1 MKIVCES
8 CRRKFNIPDAKLPAG
23 KKVMFHCPACKAP
36 IRLDLRSWSKPQKRD
51 ESPPPDNFRQKRLL
65 KKPASARP
73 HAKKRSSGNALKYR
87 LLKTIGDLPA
97 VPEVVTKM
105 QVIIS
110 DKTASIKDLA
120 KLIQLEPAIAAKILN
135 LVNSAYFGLT
145 QKVAS
150 IQTACSLL
158 GQDQVREVLTM
169 AAVSNLMEKKLAGY
183 NVDSRQLWRH
193 SLAVAFGSNIIAR
206 KTHPSLEGEIFTA
219 GLIHDVGKTILD
231 KQVYD
236 RRDSFDTFVGEGAET
251 FLNAERE
258 ILGFDHAEIA
268 FELCLKWNIPEEQA
282 QGIRYH
288 HCPSQS
294 QESILAYIIHV
305 SDCMAMNNDLGYGID
320 SGLYQ
325 TEQGAREF
333 LSLKEEDDEG
343 IMNEV
348 MKAVQESEQEIA

>member
-1 MKIVCES
+1 MRIVCES
-8 CRRKFNIPDAKLPAG
+8 CRKKYNFPDAKLPAG
-23 KKVMFHCPACKAP
+23 RKVMFHCPACKAP
-36 IRLDLRSWSKPQKRD
+36 IRLDLRSWSKTQQRD
-51 ESPPPDNFRQKRLL
+51 ESPPPGNFRKKSPP

-73 HAKKRSSGNALKYR
+73 HARKRSSGNALKYR
-87 LLKTIGDLPA
+87 LFKTIGDLPA

-110 DKTASIKDLA
+110 DKTAGIKDFA
-120 KLIQLEPAIAAKILN
+120 KLIELEPAIAAKILN

-150 IQTACSLL
+150 IRTACSLL
-158 GQDQVREVLTM
+158 GQEQVREVLTM
-169 AAVSNLMEKKLAGY
+169 ATVSNLMEKKLAGY
-183 NVDSRQLWRH
+183 DVDSRQLWRH

-206 KTHPSLEGEIFTA
+206 KRHPSLEGEIFTA

-236 RRDSFDTFVGEGAET
+236 RRESFEMFMGDGEET
-251 FLNAERE
+251 FLDAERE

-294 QESILAYIIHV
+294 QGSILAYIIHV
-305 SDCMAMNNDLGYGID
+305 SDCMAMNSDLGYGID
-320 SGLYQ
+320 SRLYQ

-333 LSLKEEDDEG
+333 LGLKEEDDEE

-348 MKAVQESEQEIA
+348 MKAVQESEQDIG

>member
-8 CRRKFNIPDAKLPAG
+8 CGIKFNLPDAKLPEG

-36 IRLDLRSWSKPQKRD
+36 IRLDLRSWSRPRQR
-51 ESPPPDNFRQKRLL
+51 EASPPPDNSPPKRLS
-65 KKPASARP
+65 KKAASARP
-73 HAKKRSSGNALKYR
+73 QARKRTRGNALKFR
-87 LLKTIGDLPA
+87 LIKTIGDLPA

-105 QVIIS
+105 QMMIS
-110 DKTASIKDLA
+110 DKNAGINDLA
-120 KLIQLEPAIAAKILN
+120 NLIQLEPAITAKILN

-169 AAVSNLMEKKLAGY
+169 AAVSNLMEKKLTGY
-183 NVDSRQLWRH
+183 NVDAKQLWRH

-206 KTHPSLEGEIFTA
+206 KAHPALEGEIFTA

-236 RRDSFDTFVGEGAET
+236 RKESFETFVGEGEET
-251 FLNAERE
+251 FLNAEKE

-294 QESILAYIIHV
+294 QESIFAHIIHV
-305 SDCMAMNNDLGYGID
+305 ADCMAMNNDLGYGID
-320 SGLYQ
+320 CGLYQ
-325 TEQGAREF
+325 IEQGAREF
-333 LSLKEEDDEG
+333 LNLKEEDDVG